1 MDVRRVVHMDIHVL
15 QLSRVP
21 LHVLHLF
28 VKPLPIDPFALSI
41 MIHPP
46 APHPHG
52 HPAHPLL
59 HLHPARALPLIPH
72 LPLVREPVVLVLL
85 PGAVLGRRRALS
97 SVRKARAGR
106 TSFTFPSRRTRRRCS
121 SAARSVGVLRYRIV
135 PIPHA
140 TPALGHCSPCCSRC
154 SCAPASRCSCAP
166 ALASHHT
173 PAPACR
179 PSSPP
184 HHPSSPPQRRSHV
197 GSGECGSRVPISVR
211 RSKVRHGPRI
221 RIPHR
226 HRDSARRCRPPPLQ
240 THPDLHC
247 ASAPP
252 AFFAPFP

>member
-15 QLSRVP
+15 QLSRIP

-121 SAARSVGVLRYRIV
+121 SAARSVGVLRYCQSVQTRIV

-140 TPALGHCSPCCSRC
+140 TPALGHCSPCC
-154 SCAPASRCSCAP
+154 SRCSCAP

-184 HHPSSPPQRRSHV
+184 HHPSSPPQRRSRV

-211 RSKVRHGPRI
+211 RSK
-221 RIPHR
+221 
-226 HRDSARRCRPPPLQ
+226 